1 MRGNPSL
8 LLINL
13 VSKEIA
19 TSMNASV
26 GQEQQNKSISRRSP
40 FRSSVY
46 LSLRLSARMDVGQSQ
61 VQHIIAQYGH
71 GVESFAHISTAQ
83 RRAGSSEPAAMD
95 RCPTCS
101 EPRIAGLMGGLLQR
115 DRETKSRDFPSACH
129 TVLYVLP
136 STTLLTQH
144 MDLCITEVSSWE
156 CCRLTRVGRSNNC
169 ALLLVD

>member
-1 MRGNPSL
+1 VRGNLSL

-26 GQEQQNKSISRRSP
+26 GHEQQNKSISRRSP
-40 FRSSVY
+40 FRSSVS
-46 LSLRLSARMDVGQSQ
+46 LRLRLSARMDVGQSQ

-101 EPRIAGLMGGLLQR
+101 EPRIAGLIIGPEGGAVDRVGGLMQR
-115 DRETKSRDFPSACH
+115 DREAKSRDVPSACH
-129 TVLYVLP
+129 TVLP
-136 STTLLTQH
+136 STTAHTTHGPMHHGGLQLGMLSTN
-144 MDLCITEVSSWE
+144 E
-156 CCRLTRVGRSNNC
+156 GRTK
-169 ALLLVD
+169 